1 MLRDSATRE
10 KAIAVGLTIIGA
22 SLLGF
27 SPIFVRLSTIE
38 PLSTGFFRFFL
49 AFPFLFSWMLFDHSQ
64 DIESKAPRTKREY
77 FLLIS
82 AGVFLALDIAF
93 WHWSLQKTSVANA
106 TLLNNLTS
114 IFVATV
120 SWLVL
125 KVKLGRPTV
134 IGILLATLGAA
145 LLVGER
151 DETHVSQLLGDS
163 QALISAVFYAGYV
176 LAVKQL
182 RQHFSAATIMTWS
195 GLASMYTLACM
206 MGIYEHHFLPVQWQ
220 DWMPIVGLAIIVH
233 VLGQGFIACGM
244 GYLSAAFSS
253 VALMI
258 SPIVST
264 IVAWYLFSE
273 ELTVIKMLGGLI
285 ILVGLVI
292 ARENEKKIITSKL
305 RN

>member
-1 MLRDSATRE
+1 MSDSSTHE
-10 KAIAVGLTIIGA
+10 KAIALTFTIIGA
-22 SLLGF
+22 GLLGF
-27 SPIFVRLSTIE
+27 SPILVRLSTID
-38 PLSTGFFRFFL
+38 PLATGFFRFFL
-49 AFPFLFSWMLFDHSQ
+49 AFPFLFSWMLFDHNQ
-64 DIESKAPRTKREY
+64 DIQSKAPRTKREY

-114 IFVATV
+114 IFVATI

-125 KVKLGRPTV
+125 RVRLGRSTL
-134 IGILLATLGAA
+134 IGVLLATLGAA

-151 DETHVSQLLGDS
+151 NNTHVSQLLGDS
-163 QALISAVFYAGYV
+163 QALISAIFYAGYV

-195 GLASMYTLACM
+195 GLASMYTLALM
-206 MGIYEHHFLPVQWQ
+206 MGIYEDHHLPHHWQ
-220 DWMPIVGLAIIVH
+220 DWMPIIGLAIIVH
-233 VLGQGFIACGM
+233 VLGQGFVAYGM
-244 GYLSAAFSS
+244 GHLTAAFSS

-258 SPIVST
+258 SPVVST

-273 ELTVIKMLGGLI
+273 QLTLIKILGGII

-292 ARENEKKIITSKL
+292 ARENEKKIT
-305 RN
+305 

>member
-1 MLRDSATRE
+1 MLRVCSTRE
-10 KAIAVGLTIIGA
+10 KAFAVGLTILGA

-27 SPIFVRLSTIE
+27 SPIFVRLSSIG

-49 AFPFLFSWMLFDHSQ
+49 AFPFLFSWMLFDHNQ
-64 DIESKAPRTKREY
+64 DIQSKAPRTKREY

-82 AGVFLALDIAF
+82 AGVYLALDIAF

-114 IFVATV
+114 IFVATIA
-120 SWLVL
+120 WLVL
-125 KVKLGRPTV
+125 KVKLGRSTV
-134 IGILLATLGAA
+134 GGILLATLGAA

-151 DETHVSQLLGDS
+151 DDAHVSQLLGDS

-195 GLASMYTLACM
+195 GLASMYTLAFM
-206 MGIYEHHFLPVQWQ
+206 MGIYEDHILPDQWQ
-220 DWMPIVGLAIIVH
+220 DWLPIIGLALIVH
-233 VLGQGFIACGM
+233 VLGQGLIAFGM
-244 GYLSAAFSS
+244 GHLSAAFSS
-253 VALMI
+253 IALMI

-264 IVAWYLFSE
+264 IVAWYLFAE
-273 ELTVIKMLGGLI
+273 ELTLIKILGGII

-292 ARENEKKIITSKL
+292 ARENEKQMAISKL
-305 RN
+305 RK

>member
-1 MLRDSATRE
+1 MHDASTRE
-10 KAIAVGLTIIGA
+10 KAIAVSLTIIGA
-22 SLLGF
+22 GLLGF
-27 SPIFVRLSTIE
+27 SPIFVRLSTID

-49 AFPFLFSWMLFDHSQ
+49 AFPFLFSWMLFDHNQ
-64 DIESKAPRTKREY
+64 DIQSKAPRTKREY

-114 IFVATV
+114 IFVATI

-125 KVKLGRPTV
+125 RVKLGRATV
-134 IGILLATLGAA
+134 IGVLLATFGAA

-151 DETHVSQLLGDS
+151 NEAHVSQLLGDS

-195 GLASMYTLACM
+195 GLASMYTLALM
-206 MGIYEHHFLPVQWQ
+206 MGVYEHRLLPTCWQ

-233 VLGQGFIACGM
+233 VLGQGLVAYGM
-244 GYLSAAFSS
+244 GHLSAAFSS

-264 IVAWYLFSE
+264 IIAWYLFSE
-273 ELTVIKMLGGLI
+273 ELTLIKMLGGII
-285 ILVGLVI
+285 ILMGLVI
-292 ARENEKKIITSKL
+292 AQENEKKISVKD
-305 RN
+305 

>member
-1 MLRDSATRE
+1 MRDVSTRE
-10 KAIAVGLTIIGA
+10 KAIAVSLTIIGA
-22 SLLGF
+22 GLLGF
-27 SPIFVRLSTIE
+27 SPIFVRLSTID

-49 AFPFLFSWMLFDHSQ
+49 AVPFLFSWMLFDHNQ
-64 DIESKAPRTKREY
+64 DIQSKAPRTKREY

-93 WHWSLQKTSVANA
+93 WHWSLHKTSVANA

-114 IFVATV
+114 IFVATI

-125 KVKLGRPTV
+125 RVKLGRATV
-134 IGILLATLGAA
+134 IGVLLATLGAA

-151 DETHVSQLLGDS
+151 DDTHVSQLLGDS

-195 GLASMYTLACM
+195 GLASMYTLAFM
-206 MGIYEHHFLPVQWQ
+206 MGIYEDHFLPTHWQ
-220 DWMPIVGLAIIVH
+220 DWLPIVGLALIVH
-233 VLGQGFIACGM
+233 VLGQGFVAYGM
-244 GYLSAAFSS
+244 GHLSAAFSS

-264 IVAWYLFSE
+264 IIAWYLFSE
-273 ELTVIKMLGGLI
+273 ELTLIKILGGII
-285 ILVGLVI
+285 ILIGLVI
-292 ARENEKKIITSKL
+292 ARENEKKVSLKKL
-305 RN
+305 RK

>member
-1 MLRDSATRE
+1 MLRVSSTRE
-10 KAIAVGLTIIGA
+10 KAFAVGLTILGA

-27 SPIFVRLSTIE
+27 SPIFVRLSSIE

-49 AFPFLFSWMLFDHSQ
+49 AFPFLFSWMLFDHNQ
-64 DIESKAPRTKREY
+64 DIQSKAPRTKHEY

-82 AGVFLALDIAF
+82 AGLYLALDIAF

-114 IFVATV
+114 IFVATIA
-120 SWLVL
+120 WLVL
-125 KVKLGRPTV
+125 KVKLGRSTV
-134 IGILLATLGAA
+134 VGILLATLGAA

-151 DETHVSQLLGDS
+151 DESHISQLLGDS

-195 GLASMYTLACM
+195 GLASMYTLALM
-206 MGIYEHHFLPVQWQ
+206 MGIYEDHFLPVRWQ
-220 DWMPIVGLAIIVH
+220 DWLPIIGLALIVH
-233 VLGQGFIACGM
+233 VLGQGLIAYGM
-244 GYLSAAFSS
+244 GHLSAAFSS
-253 VALMI
+253 IALMI

-264 IVAWYLFSE
+264 VVAWYLFSE
-273 ELTVIKMLGGLI
+273 KLTLIKILGGII

-292 ARENEKKIITSKL
+292 ARENEKQMAISKL

>member
-1 MLRDSATRE
+1 MRDSSARE
-10 KAIAVGLTIIGA
+10 KTIAVILTITGA
-22 SLLGF
+22 ALLGF
-27 SPIFVRLSTIE
+27 SPILVRLSTIE

-49 AFPFLFSWMLFDHSQ
+49 AFPFLFSWMLFDHHQ
-64 DIESKAPRTKREY
+64 DIQSKAPRTKREY

-82 AGVFLALDIAF
+82 AGVYLALDIAF
-93 WHWSLQKTSVANA
+93 WHWSLQKTAVANA

-114 IFVATV
+114 IFVAAI

-125 KVKLGRPTV
+125 RIKLGRSTV

-151 DETHVSQLLGDS
+151 NEAHVSQLLGDS

-195 GLASMYTLACM
+195 GLASMYTLALM
-206 MGIYEHHFLPVQWQ
+206 MGIYEHHLLPASWQ
-220 DWMPIVGLAIIVH
+220 DWLPIMGLAIIVH
-233 VLGQGFIACGM
+233 VLGQGFVAYGM
-244 GYLSAAFSS
+244 GQLTAAFSS

-273 ELTVIKMLGGLI
+273 ELTLIKMLGGII
-285 ILVGLVI
+285 ILIGLVI
-292 ARENEKKIITSKL
+292 ARESEKKLSFQKL